1 MKKGNNVFFETFAGE
16 YCEVIL
22 DVQIPSS
29 FNIGSEGELHEM
41 KMPLTINGFVMDADD
56 MFIYLSADGES
67 VNQAFPIKELKHI
80 AIVEVKNP
88 LQELLDEIPEP
99 KDKKEYN

>member
-1 MKKGNNVFFETFAGE
+1 MKKSNNVFFETFAGE

-29 FNIGSEGELHEM
+29 FNLTEGEMHEV
-41 KMPLTINGFVMDADD
+41 KMPLTVNGFVMDADD
-56 MFIYLSADGES
+56 VFIYLSTDGES
-67 VNQAFPIKELKHI
+67 VNQAFPIKDLKHI
-80 AIVEVKNP
+80 SIVEVKNP

-99 KDKKEYN
+99 KNDKGYN